1 MRLFSLSINQ
11 KYKIYS
17 MERIREILKN
27 KSFILSCVYLISL
40 IVLAISIYIIKTPK
54 YCLFERLLHIPC
66 LACGLTRSFDGLII
80 YKSLRIFI
88 MSNIFAPFVLFG
100 MISML
105 ICSLFDVMSL
115 GEEKIFINW
124 CNKVILTKT
133 TLKIA
138 IIC

>member
-1 MRLFSLSINQ
+1 MRKTKELI
-11 KYKIYS
+11 
-17 MERIREILKN
+17 KN
-27 KSFILSCVYLISL
+27 KSFIYSILFLIFLIILTSIVY
-40 IVLAISIYIIKTPK
+40 IVRFPK
-54 YCLFERLLHIPC
+54 YCLFEQLLHFPC

-100 MISML
+100 IVSML
-105 ICSLFDVMSL
+105 ICSLLDVISL

-138 IIC
+138 IICWCINIIIYFCN